1 MNIRVIFSLIFVLL
15 LASLVFFYFVPF
27 DRIYFEAAT
36 NSNFSLIGE
45 EKMQFYP
52 NMRFP
57 SPEISYQITDCPLQK
72 ENDMEYAFAIIEN
85 LTLLKFYPVKNNE
98 KISIACQEKEKRTGD
113 LFIAGEGGPTNIT
126 SVGEFNVIFNGEIL
140 LIRES
145 NCPRPNIALHELLHV
160 LGFDHSTNPGN
171 IMYNITNCNE
181 IIGQDM
187 INAINELYSTPSY
200 SDLDF
205 SNASAVLN
213 GKFLNIN
220 MTIRNIGL
228 ENSGKSEIIIYADGD
243 EIKKL
248 DLEPINIGYGRI
260 ISLQNLWVPKSNVH
274 ELELIINYNFDEIN
288 KENNKIKL
296 EIKE

>member
-1 MNIRVIFSLIFVLL
+1 MNIKVIFSLIFVLL
-15 LASLVFFYFVPF
+15 LALLVFFYFVPF
-27 DRIYFEAAT
+27 DSVYFGADI

-57 SPEISYQITDCPLQK
+57 SSEISYQISDCPLQK
-72 ENDMEYAFAIIEN
+72 KNDMEYAFGIMEN
-85 LTLLKFYPVKNNE
+85 LSSLKFYPVKNNE
-98 KISIACQEKEKRTGD
+98 EISIAFEERVKRTGD
-113 LFIAGEGGPTNIT
+113 LFIAGEGGPTNIS
-126 SVGEFNVIFNGEIL
+126 SVGKFNVIFNGEIL

-145 NCPRPNIALHELLHV
+145 SCSKPNIALHELLHV

-181 IIGQDM
+181 IIGEDM
-187 INAINELYSTPSY
+187 INVINELYSIPSY
-200 SDLDF
+200 PDLDF
-205 SNASAVLN
+205 SNVSAVLN

-220 MTIRNIGL
+220 ITVRNLGL
-228 ENSGKSEIIIYADGD
+228 GNSGESKIIIYADGS

-260 ISLQNLWVPKSNVH
+260 IVLQNLLVPKINVNG
-274 ELELIINYNFDEIN
+274 LELIIDSNFNEIN
-288 KENNKIKL
+288 KENNRIQL
-296 EIKE
+296 GIKE